1 MTDKQ
6 YTEVTAGK
14 VLRLKQQGYT
24 TFRVILRDTDN
35 PYKALVELIPGNQQG
50 FEGTTISIDSKE
62 AEYYIDAES
71 PMAKYVVDEKYLND
85 KTL

>member
-1 MTDKQ
+1 MTARQ
-6 YTEVTAGK
+6 YTEVTAGT
-14 VLRLKQQGYT
+14 VLHLKQQGYT

-35 PYKALVELIPGNQQG
+35 PYQALVELIPGNQQG

-62 AEYYIDAES
+62 AAYYIDANS

-85 KTL
+85 KAI